1 MEYPLSQ
8 LDKAVYFTLTLN
20 PNSRFSLDELRS
32 EICSNGTCPDFSC
45 KYFTRTENDRL
56 ADACLDA
63 STTWN
68 NVFFNGTDCYLK
80 IDDKYDMLEIEKMI
94 RSPHLHT
101 ELSLDRPYCSGQTI
115 PHILCIEGNS
125 SLLDELS
132 KSFQINVMSK
142 NEKGQ
147 TLLDVIPN
155 EKHETMKTL
164 IRIAINQMRD
174 VQNTA
179 ILEIKSKN
187 TDLLKANSSMRNEL
201 VSLRDYKTQMDSRIS
216 FLYFLFA
223 LMTTVI
229 SGLCYIV
236 LK

>member
-8 LDKAVYFTLTLN
+8 LDQAVYFTLTLN
-20 PNSRFSLDELRS
+20 PNSRFSLDELSS
-32 EICSNGTCPDFSC
+32 EICSNRTCPDFAC
-45 KYFTRTENDRL
+45 KYFCRIERL
-56 ADACLDA
+56 ANACLSA

-68 NVFFNGTDCYLK
+68 NVCFNGTHCYLK
-80 IDDKYDMLEIEKMI
+80 IDDKYDMLEIEKII

-101 ELSLDRPYCSGQTI
+101 ELSLDIPYCSGQTI
-115 PHILCIEGNS
+115 PHILCIEGNTC
-125 SLLDELS
+125 LLDELS

-174 VQNTA
+174 AQNTA

-187 TDLLKANSSMRNEL
+187 TDLLKANSLMRNEL
-201 VSLRDYKTQMDSRIS
+201 ISLHNYKTQMDSRIL
-216 FLYFLFA
+216 FLYFSFA
-223 LMTTVI
+223 FITAVI
-229 SGLCYIV
+229 SGLCYVV